1 MTPEE
6 LFEALR
12 PWAHRIADTQR
23 ALLNDRNR
31 PDTALNQPGPQ
42 PPRWHDPA
50 HHAAQTWARACR
62 DYAIH
67 NHLALHETTWYPT
80 MTWPTDWERLC
91 DTPHNRPR
99 GLTEQV
105 LDGALHRAGLRHTSK
120 GTLVPA
126 HGAQL
131 KCAQPGCGGVID
143 IGSARC
149 KQCHASF
156 KTALVYRCQELDCDA
171 ILDQN
176 QIETGLC
183 NRHRTQQRVDNPDD
197 HGCVGGRRHQW
208 LDTRT
213 GTLVCNRCKRT
224 TTPQDINL

>member
-1 MTPEE
+1 MTPAE

-31 PDTALNQPGPQ
+31 PDQALDQPGPQ

-50 HHAAQTWARACR
+50 HHAARHWAQACR
-62 DYAIH
+62 AYLIH
-67 NHLALHETTWYPT
+67 DHPTLADTAWHPT
-80 MTWPTDWERLC
+80 MTWPTDFERLC
-91 DTPHNRPR
+91 DTPHNRPD
-99 GLTEQV
+99 GLTQQV
-105 LDGALHRAGLRHTSK
+105 LDGALHRAGLRHTSD
-120 GTLVPA
+120 GRLAAA

-131 KCAQPGCGGVID
+131 KCAQPGCVGVID

-149 KQCHASF
+149 KQCNASF
-156 KTALVYRCQELDCDA
+156 KTALVYRCQHDDCDH

-183 NRHRTQQRVDNPDD
+183 ATHRNHQRNAEPAD

-208 LDTRT
+208 LDG
-213 GTLVCNRCKRT
+213 GTELVCNRCKRT
-224 TTPQDINL
+224 TTPQEINL